1 MPRQNR
7 VTPYGAI
14 IATPERG
21 LFMGNRGILH
31 NEREEIVTPYRSK
44 AWIICR
50 LQFKGRARTLMSPGR
65 YTELFFLDEATALA
79 AGHRPC
85 FECQRERASAFRAA
99 WQEAHETPGDRRLKM
114 RDIDAV
120 LHQER
125 LTPGRLKT
133 DRVQQTYTAVSTTL
147 PDGAFISVDGRPFL
161 I

>member
-50 LQFKGRARTLMSPGR
+50 LQFKGRIQEMV
-65 YTELFFLDEATALA
+65 FALWLIVK
-79 AGHRPC
+79 G
-85 FECQRERASAFRAA
+85 FNRAA
-99 WQEAHETPGDRRLKM
+99 ILSE
-114 RDIDAV
+114 
-120 LHQER
+120 
-125 LTPGRLKT
+125 
-133 DRVQQTYTAVSTTL
+133 
-147 PDGAFISVDGRPFL
+147 
-161 I
+161 